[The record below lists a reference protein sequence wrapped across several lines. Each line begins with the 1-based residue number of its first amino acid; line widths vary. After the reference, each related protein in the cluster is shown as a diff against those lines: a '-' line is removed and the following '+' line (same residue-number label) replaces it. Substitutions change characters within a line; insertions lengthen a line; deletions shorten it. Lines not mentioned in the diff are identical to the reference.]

1 MYWRGWTISSLPVRN
16 TDRVEEIDEYAD
28 AVLAA
33 LDLVPPGRIT
43 SYGRVAQY
51 VGKSLG
57 RGGPRQVAKVMRDYG
72 ASVAWYRCVKSDRS
86 LAVEVAWRQAEM
98 LSSEGIPLRNGRVPK
113 VYWYDLPS

>member
-1 MYWRGWTISSLPVRN
+1 ME
-16 TDRVEEIDEYAD
+16 EEIDEYAD

-33 LDLVPPGRIT
+33 LDLVPRGRIT

-51 VGKSLG
+51 VGRSLG

-98 LSSEGIPLRNGRVPK
+98 LSTEGIPLRNGRVPK
-113 VYWYDLPS
+113 EFWYDLPS

>member
-1 MYWRGWTISSLPVRN
+1 M
-16 TDRVEEIDEYAD
+16 DEIDEYSD

-33 LDLVPPGRIT
+33 LELVPPGRIT

-72 ASVAWYRCVKSDRS
+72 ASVPWYRCVKSDRS
-86 LAVEVAWRQAEM
+86 LAAEVAWRQAEM
-98 LSSEGIPLRNGRVPK
+98 LSSEGVPLRHGRVPK
-113 VYWYDLPS
+113 EYWYDLPS